1 MLPWIHWWQGLLRV
15 VVLGLALVAAPVEA
29 ESSTDRSLKQES
41 ETDRIERLERQL
53 KATQESLVLSSSE
66 VQVLRKAYEELR
78 LKNEALGVDALTAD
92 EKRLQ
97 ERVVQA
103 VKEVYQAE
111 KARREGAELLEK
123 WVNNTQ
129 GLLKTAQGLDP
140 QRRSEYEAVLRSTR
154 EYLEGRGAARFSIGR
169 DLKDGQILD
178 INKDLDSVILN
189 IGQKQEVKVGMP
201 FRVFRDNLLVGRI
214 KILQVRE
221 HVSVALIERVE
232 KGNELK
238 TGDRVS
244 VAADK

>member
-1 MLPWIHWWQGLLRV
+1 MVLWRHWMQGLLRV
-15 VVLGLALVAAPVEA
+15 VLLGLALVAAPVEA

-53 KATQESLVLSSSE
+53 KATQESLMLSNSE
-66 VQVLRKAYEELR
+66 VQVLRKAYEELQ

-97 ERVVQA
+97 DRVVQA

-111 KARREGAELLEK
+111 KARREAAELLEK

-129 GLLKTAQGLDP
+129 SLLKTAQGLDP
-140 QRRSEYEAVLRSTR
+140 QKRSEYEAILRSTR